1 MDTYKLIC
9 PLDNQ
14 KGTVITEHKS
24 RICKY
29 SFKLENLKCNIDMNI
44 YVLFL
49 IYFNWKIIA
58 LQCCTDF
65 CHAAV

>member
-44 YVLFL
+44 YVLF
-49 IYFNWKIIA
+49 FN
-58 LQCCTDF
+58 LF
-65 CHAAV
+65 